1 MVLQLLTITDYQ
13 MAARDRLPKAVYEY
27 LTSGADDE
35 QTVASNET
43 AYSLHWVL
51 RPRVLRPIL
60 PHLSSTTTTLL
71 GRTISL
77 PLFAS
82 PAGVHG
88 LFHAEG
94 ECYTAATCRDFG
106 IPFGLSQ
113 HSTRSIEE
121 IAQVGGNLW
130 YQAYILKNR
139 SHTVDMI
146 RRAVVSKAYA
156 AICFTVDSV
165 KFGVRHA
172 DARNGFDAL
181 PFPHRLVNYDRTF
194 AQGDT
199 SGGADETYNSQQ
211 NAAWDQNSE
220 QLFDINLSLDD
231 IGWIK
236 SIIRDHCSNNDN
248 GTTKTLPVIVK
259 GVMTPE
265 DAVRCAQAG
274 ADAIVVSN
282 HGGRQLD
289 GCLATIDALPAVVT
303 ALRAYA
309 RESNTSCIPILLDG
323 GIRRG
328 TDILKALALGATAV
342 GIGRPLFYGLAVN
355 DLPGLLNILR
365 RELETAMALCG
376 VNTVADIY
384 NACLVQHRSTS
395 PYHYPHDCCHP
406 EQSKSKL

>member
-165 KFGVRHA
+165 RFGVRHA

-181 PFPHRLVNYDRTF
+181 PFPHRLVNYDDRTF
-194 AQGDT
+194 SSRDHQGDT
-199 SGGADETYNSQQ
+199 NGGAEATYNSQQ

-220 QLFDINLSLDD
+220 QLFDTNLSLDD

-236 SIIRDHCSNNDN
+236 SIIRDHSSNNND
-248 GTTKTLPVIVK
+248 GTTTLPVIVK

-289 GCLATIDALPAVVT
+289 GCLATIDALPAVVA

-309 RESNTSCIPILLDG
+309 RETNTPCIPILLDG

-328 TDILKALALGATAV
+328 TDIL
-342 GIGRPLFYGLAVN
+342 
-355 DLPGLLNILR
+355 
-365 RELETAMALCG
+365 
-376 VNTVADIY
+376 
-384 NACLVQHRSTS
+384 
-395 PYHYPHDCCHP
+395 
-406 EQSKSKL
+406 